1 MTLKPVPNEPADTVL
16 SLPEVHKLVT
26 FQLSPH
32 LSTVGQRKSPPL
44 AGLGGDGQCSNK
56 RQKSKYNI
64 D

>member
-32 LSTVGQRKSPPL
+32 LSAVGQRKSPPL
-44 AGLGGDGQCSNK
+44 ARLGGDG
-56 RQKSKYNI
+56 
-64 D
+64 